1 MTTTTAN
8 LGLTLPT
15 LNGDRGVWDS
25 PWNDNGTLLDLH
37 DHSTGKG
44 VKVTPTGLNLNADLT
59 FAGNAATNLKGVVF
73 TAQVAAPASL
83 AVYVK
88 SNDLYFKDGAAN
100 EVRLTASGAI
110 NIATTG
116 GIAGDYIAA
125 SASVY
130 YDSAAKTYRFLSAAP
145 LPNVW
150 QYLGTGGVDL
160 YEQGSGILTR
170 VRLIS
175 PGALAASYVVTFP
188 AALPGSTLLTQVS
201 STGVM
206 TWSNTIA
213 NAVAMSSTLTVGSTL
228 GVTGLITA
236 TAGLTAAVDQNI
248 TVSGTGEFKHGAM
261 VKNVSPLIGN
271 CLGGWPA
278 DFILI
283 ANASYVQSVGMAKGL
298 SVPLPLEAG
307 DRVTTVGYT
316 IGGNAG
322 GTGDFVITVYR
333 YTALSV
339 QTSLGTVTR
348 NNHAAGLVTYSLD
361 ITDTTL
367 AAGDVIVVEYVCSEA
382 DQKIAPLT
390 VTYTRP

>member
-25 PWNDNGTLLDLH
+25 SWNDNGTLLDLH

-125 SASVY
+125 AASVY
-130 YDSAAKTYRFLSAAP
+130 YDSAAKTYRFLQAAP

-150 QYLGTGGVDL
+150 NYVACSGVDL

-170 VRLIS
+170 VRLQS
-175 PGALAASYVVTFP
+175 PGALAASYVLTYP
-188 AALPGSTLLTQVS
+188 GALPASTALFQVTS
-201 STGVM
+201 AGVM
-206 TWSNTIA
+206 TFTNTIA
-213 NAVAMSSTLTVGSTL
+213 EAVAMVKSLTVGTTL

-236 TAGLTAAVDQNI
+236 TAGLTAAANQHV
-248 TVSGTGEFKHGAM
+248 TVSGTGDFKHGSQ
-261 VKNVSPLIGN
+261 VLNVSPYAGADAGTTTVGVGYVVSNAIGIRYI
-271 CLGGWPA
+271 P
-278 DFILI
+278 I
-283 ANASYVQSVGMAKGL
+283 
-298 SVPLPLEAG
+298 PLKAG
-307 DRVTTVGYT
+307 DRVTDAQYSIYGDGAVDVTIEIVQYTGANVRTV
-316 IGGNAG
+316 
-322 GTGDFVITVYR
+322 
-333 YTALSV
+333 
-339 QTSLGTVTR
+339 LGTVTK
-348 NNHAAGLVTYSLD
+348 NNEAAAWTTYSLAV
-361 ITDTTL
+361 TDTTL
-367 AAGDVIVVEYVCSEA
+367 SSNDQLVLEWTYSATNARLGGCS
-382 DQKIAPLT
+382 
-390 VTYTRP
+390 VTFTRP